1 MHEYAGSMGMS
12 DSFHRHGDIE
22 EPEEITIL
30 EVHVVDDEK
39 EKEEIKIAAEAE
51 VKALEELIATMD
63 DKTEKRDEDAPTV
76 AKLFKGLDSK
86 YLRTKYESV
95 GDIIEEIQSVK
106 DTTESDPAKFFERFK
121 LLSKK
126 TEDEKIK

>member
-1 MHEYAGSMGMS
+1 MHEYAGSMGMF

-51 VKALEELIATMD
+51 VKALKDLMATMD
-63 DKTEKRDEDAPTV
+63 D
-76 AKLFKGLDSK
+76 
-86 YLRTKYESV
+86 
-95 GDIIEEIQSVK
+95 
-106 DTTESDPAKFFERFK
+106 
-121 LLSKK
+121 
-126 TEDEKIK
+126 